1 MKKTSFITQLA
12 RFLLVGGIAT
22 AVHSSVYFCIVAINE
37 SWPFIANFAGY
48 FVAVIFSF
56 FGQKHFTFKNREAA
70 TKQTVS
76 KFLFSSMLGLG
87 LNSIWVFFVVSLL
100 NLHPY
105 YALIGIA
112 VVTPAISFVLL
123 KYWVFKEKKLI
134 GNYSKNVG

>member
-1 MKKTSFITQLA
+1 
-12 RFLLVGGIAT
+12 
-22 AVHSSVYFCIVAINE
+22 
-37 SWPFIANFAGY
+37 
-48 FVAVIFSF
+48 
-56 FGQKHFTFKNREAA
+56 
-70 TKQTVS
+70 
-76 KFLFSSMLGLG
+76 MLGLG